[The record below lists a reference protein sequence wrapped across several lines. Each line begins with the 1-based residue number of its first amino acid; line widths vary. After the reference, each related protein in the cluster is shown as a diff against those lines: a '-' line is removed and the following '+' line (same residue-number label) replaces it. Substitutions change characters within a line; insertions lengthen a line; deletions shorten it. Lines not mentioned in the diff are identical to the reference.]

1 MKYYICFLIVLL
13 LFVCLCQFNN
23 SNSNSESINNIEF
36 TLYYTNWCGYS
47 ERFLENV
54 WKDLEI
60 ELYKLSIP
68 YRLVDGDKN
77 ENECIKNNIK
87 GFPTILITKNN
98 KVYEY
103 KGKYELADILS
114 FIKN

>member
-1 MKYYICFLIVLL
+1 MKYYFCFLILL
-13 LFVCLCQFNN
+13 LIFIFLCQINN
-23 SNSNSESINNIEF
+23 SNSKSINNIEF

-47 ERFLENV
+47 RKFFENV
-54 WKDLEI
+54 WKDLEV

-77 ENECIKNNIK
+77 EDECVNNNIK

-103 KGKYELADILS
+103 EGKYELSEILS